1 MELQKIQKCQSNP
14 EEKGQSSRHNSSR
27 LQTIHKATV
36 IKSVTSAQEQTQRS
50 MEKNRKPRNTPTPYG
65 KLIFGKGG
73 RNIQNENGE
82 KNREKKGEKTFSL
95 AGGVG
100 KARQ

>member
-1 MELQKIQKCQSNP
+1 
-14 EEKGQSSRHNSSR
+14 
-27 LQTIHKATV
+27 
-36 IKSVTSAQEQTQRS
+36 
-50 MEKNRKPRNTPTPYG
+50 MEKNRKPRNKPTTYG

-82 KNREKKGEKTFSL
+82 KNREKNGEKTFSL